1 MTMQSVTTYSQIVA
15 RTVGYLR
22 QQQGSYDQKTF
33 ALHMGVSPSTWSRI
47 ENGQVGLTLDQMAH
61 AATLLG
67 YASPSELLAMA
78 DRAASNMQRQGVR
91 VLVGR
96 EAAKDDQTFA
106 YLGAAA
112 LGALLAA
119 AAAKGK

>member
-1 MTMQSVTTYSQIVA
+1 MQSVTTYSQVVA
-15 RTVGYLR
+15 RTVGCLR
-22 QQQGSYDQKTF
+22 QQQGTLDQKSF
-33 ALHMGVSPSTWSRI
+33 AEFLGVSASTWSRI
-47 ENGQVGLTLDQMAH
+47 ENGQVGLALDQLAH

-67 YASPSELLAMA
+67 FASASELLAVA
-78 DRAASNMQRQGVR
+78 DRAADNMRRQGVR
-91 VLVGR
+91 VLTGR

-119 AAAKGK
+119 ALVKR